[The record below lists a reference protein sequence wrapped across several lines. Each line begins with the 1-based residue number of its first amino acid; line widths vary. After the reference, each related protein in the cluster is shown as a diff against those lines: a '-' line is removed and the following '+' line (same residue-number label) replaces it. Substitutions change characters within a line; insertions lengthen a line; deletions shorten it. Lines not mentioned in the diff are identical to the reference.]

1 MEQGERLPG
10 EYIVPN
16 PYNIPVHDQGNKN
29 SCTAHAPA
37 LMMEYQLSD
46 YFKERTLI
54 AEPWGQ
60 TPQIFSDIDYRRYFL
75 AGTDSNH

>member
-1 MEQGERLPG
+1 
-10 EYIVPN
+10 
-16 PYNIPVHDQGNKN
+16 
-29 SCTAHAPA
+29 
-37 LMMEYQLSD
+37 MMEYQLSD